1 MSFELFISLRYL
13 KAKRKQT
20 FISIITLISVGGVM
34 LGVMTLIVVLSVMS
48 GFEQDL
54 KSKILAVNSDV
65 VFMRY
70 KDWIPNYLDLVRQ
83 IEAVPKVVAATP
95 FIYSQVMVRNE
106 QLVSGAVLRGVDVNS
121 VDRVIR
127 IGQGIVAGTLQD
139 LVIIEN
145 GVILGRE
152 LARNLGVGP
161 GDQVDIISPLGRR
174 TPLGRAPQLSKH
186 TVVGL
191 LESGMFEYDST
202 FVVMSLATAQK
213 FLGMG
218 DQVTGMEIKVVDI
231 YSADRVA
238 QALRE
243 KFPHPYWIRDWMGM
257 NRNLFSALKLEK
269 ITMFIILTLII
280 LVAAFNIVG
289 TLIMVVME
297 KTKDIA
303 ILKSMGA
310 ASKSILKIFILEGL
324 FIGGV
329 GTMLGLL
336 GGITLCELLKKYK
349 FIKLPSDVYYI
360 STFPVKMQFFD
371 ITLICTAAVLI
382 TFLATLYPSW
392 QAAKLDPAEALRYE

>member
-1 MSFELFISLRYL
+1 MSFEMLISLRYL

-20 FISIITLISVGGVM
+20 FISIITLISISGVM

-70 KDWIPNYLDLVRQ
+70 KDWISNYLDLVKQ
-83 IEAVPKVVAATP
+83 IEAVPDVVAATP
-95 FIYSQVMVRNE
+95 FVYSQVMIRNE

-127 IGQGIVAGTLQD
+127 IGQSIVSGSLRD
-139 LVIIEN
+139 LAAIEN

-161 GDQVDIISPLGRR
+161 GEQIDILSPLGRR
-174 TPLGRAPQLSKH
+174 TPVGRVPQLSKH
-186 TVVGL
+186 LVVGL
-191 LESGMFEYDST
+191 LESGMFEYDSS
-202 FVVMSLATAQK
+202 FIIMSLATAQK

-218 DQVTGMEIKVVDI
+218 DQVTGIEIKVTDL
-231 YSADRVA
+231 YEADRIA
-238 QALRE
+238 QALRQ
-243 KFPHPYWIRDWMGM
+243 KFPSPYWIRDWMSM

-310 ASKSILKIFILEGL
+310 ASRSILKIFVFEGL
-324 FIGGV
+324 FIGIV
-329 GTMLGLL
+329 GTILGLL
-336 GGITLCELLKKYK
+336 GGVTLCELLKKYQ

-371 ITLICTAAVLI
+371 ILMICTAAVLI
-382 TFLATLYPSW
+382 TFVATLYPSW
-392 QAAKLDPAEALRYE
+392 QAARLNPAEALRYE